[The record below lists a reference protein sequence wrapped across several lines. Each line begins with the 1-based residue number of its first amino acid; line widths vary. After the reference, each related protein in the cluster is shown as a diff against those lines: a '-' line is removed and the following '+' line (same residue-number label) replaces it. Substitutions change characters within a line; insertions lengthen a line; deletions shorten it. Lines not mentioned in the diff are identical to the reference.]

1 MIGRLLVA
9 ALLVLALPRAVSA
22 QPTPPAPMP
31 VVPDEPLPEWH
42 PPTKRQMAPIFLT
55 ISPEMV
61 TAQKYRQAGL
71 WISSIG
77 WLQFFAAGILY
88 TAAVDVN
95 DTLQG
100 PRPAG
105 LDITGQPIT
114 TRVFDPAIEDKRNN
128 LERSALSLSIIGGAM
143 AVGGFVVFTIG
154 QARITIHH
162 KRHPKEPLPPL
173 SGF

>member
-1 MIGRLLVA
+1 VIRRLFLA
-9 ALLVLALPRAVSA
+9 ALLALALPSAVSA
-22 QPTPPAPMP
+22 QPTPPSPMP

-42 PPTKRQMAPIFLT
+42 PPTRRQLAPIFLT
-55 ISPEMV
+55 VSPEMV
-61 TAQKYRQAGL
+61 TAQKYRQVGL

-88 TAAVDVN
+88 AAAVDTN
-95 DTLQG
+95 DTLSNIRTTG
-100 PRPAG
+100 IDVSGNSITDAHFSPA
-105 LDITGQPIT
+105 L
-114 TRVFDPAIEDKRNN
+114 EDKRNN
-128 LERSALSLSIIGGAM
+128 LEKSALSLSIIGGAM

-154 QARITIHH
+154 QSRITIHH